1 MWKLMD
7 KRNQVT
13 FWALV
18 AVFVIV
24 ISVYLIPVARELV
37 LEAAFFLGAGVAF
50 LLLGALLIYFT
61 LKGKMRGLLK
71 KFLLLTGA
79 SAVGI
84 PIGVVLHNLVYGV
97 FIYFFGEHFWD
108 NIGMSDEPVFFVLAT
123 VICPIA
129 FLVGMIGSIVITA
142 KR

>member
-1 MWKLMD
+1 MD

-18 AVFVIV
+18 GVFVIV

-71 KFLLLTGA
+71 KFLLITGA

-84 PIGVVLHNLVYGV
+84 PLSIILHNIVYSI
-97 FIYFFGEHFWD
+97 FIHFFGENFWER
-108 NIGMSDEPVFFVLAT
+108 IGTSDEPVFFVLAT
-123 VICPIA
+123 IVCPLA
-129 FLVGMIGSIVITA
+129 FLAGAIGSIVLKF